1 MGKRESARE
10 RLLDA
15 TERIIREQGIMA
27 VTTKDIARE
36 AGYAEATLYRH
47 FKDKTELLLAVMA
60 ERISG
65 HFLQLIRELPGR
77 AGQGSVAE
85 TLEELV
91 NAAVAFFSHTM
102 PLNVALGADPALTAR
117 HNVRLREL
125 GAGPEVA
132 RNSVAAYIA
141 AEQRLG
147 RVREGASPDATS
159 AILLGVSFNYAEVRH
174 VAGTQSGVLPPE
186 RFAPEVVRTL
196 MVGLTPEP
204 GQSPAPHRRRSAQ
217 QDHASGGPGSPKQPN

>member
-1 MGKRESARE
+1 MGKRESTRE

-47 FKDKTELLLAVMA
+47 FQDKTELLLAVMT

-91 NAAVAFFSHTM
+91 TAAVAFFSHTM
-102 PLNVALGADPALTAR
+102 PLNVALGADPTLAAL
-117 HNVRLREL
+117 HNTRLREL
-125 GAGPEVA
+125 GTGPEVA
-132 RNSVAAYIA
+132 RRSVAAYIE

-147 RVREGASPDATS
+147 RIRAEASQNAAS

-174 VAGTQSGVLPPE
+174 LAGIKSGVLPLE

-196 MVGLTPEP
+196 MAGLAPEP
-204 GQSPAPHRRRSAQ
+204 VRGHTPRRQRSAHEDQ
-217 QDHASGGPGSPKQPN
+217 EPDQPN

>member
-1 MGKRESARE
+1 MERQASTRE

-36 AGYAEATLYRH
+36 AGFAEGTLYRH
-47 FKDKTELLLAVMA
+47 FQDKTDLLLTVMA

-77 AGQGSVAE
+77 AGQGDVVE
-85 TLEELV
+85 TLEDLV
-91 NAAVAFFSHTM
+91 AAAVEFFSHTM
-102 PLNVALGADPALTAR
+102 PLNVAISADPTLAER
-117 HNVRLREL
+117 HYTRLREL
-125 GAGPEVA
+125 DFGPEVA
-132 RNSVAAYIA
+132 RKSVAAYVT

-147 RVREGASPDATS
+147 RIRAEISPDAAA

-174 VAGTQSGVLPPE
+174 VAGNESGVMPPE

-196 MVGLTPEP
+196 MAGLAPE
-204 GQSPAPHRRRSAQ
+204 SA
-217 QDHASGGPGSPKQPN
+217 GGYTR

>member
-1 MGKRESARE
+1 MNRSQSTRE

-47 FKDKTELLLAVMA
+47 FQDKTELLLAVMA

-77 AGQGSVAE
+77 AGQGSVAA
-85 TLEELV
+85 TLEDLV
-91 NAAVAFFSHTM
+91 TAAVAFFSHTM

-117 HNVRLREL
+117 HNARLREL
-125 GAGPEVA
+125 GAGPDVA
-132 RNSVAAYIA
+132 LHNVAAYIE
-141 AEQRLG
+141 AEQHLG
-147 RVREGASPDATS
+147 RVRPEASPHAAA
-159 AILLGVSFNYAEVRH
+159 AILLGVSFNYAEIRH
-174 VAGTQSGVLPPE
+174 VAGMESVVLPAE

-196 MVGLTPEP
+196 MAGLASAVG
-204 GQSPAPHRRRSAQ
+204 PAGEQ
-217 QDHASGGPGSPKQPN
+217 